1 MDMTGERRIA
11 APRQTVWQALNDP
24 AVLKASIPG
33 CESLEKLSDTDMK
46 ATAAVKIGPIS
57 ARFSGA
63 VHLSDLDP
71 PNGYTIGGEGQGG
84 VAGFA
89 KGGAK
94 VRLEDAGSGTLL
106 HYEVH
111 AQVGGKIAQLGA
123 RLIDASAKQMADAF
137 FDRFSR
143 EVAPPPLPSPA
154 AEPHGRTAAGGSTA
168 ATAAALGDQPVRAGA
183 ARAVRPAA
191 GRLDRRRDLSVHAA
205 ADPRKHAVVAALPAT
220 VADTAK
226 LLADQ
231 GYIADQELATT
242 VHLSLAMRRP
252 LFLEG
257 EPGTGKTEIAKVLAA
272 GLGRR
277 LVRLQCYDGMDL
289 SAAAYEWD
297 HARQLMA
304 IRLAE
309 AGGQTDP
316 GELSSDIYTRKYL
329 LARPLL
335 SAIDPDLPP
344 AVLLIDE
351 LDRAD
356 EPFEAFL
363 LELLADF
370 QITVP
375 EFGTVRAKTQPAV
388 VITSNRTR
396 EVHDAIRR
404 RCLYHWVD
412 YPDAARERAILA
424 AKAPDVPAALSAQ
437 VVAFVQRLRGE
448 DLFKLPGVAETIDWA
463 QALTYLNQK
472 ELAPAAVDETLGVLL
487 KYQDDIAKVRGAEAA
502 RMLAEA
508 QQAAE

>member
-1 MDMTGERRIA
+1 M
-11 APRQTVWQALNDP
+11 
-24 AVLKASIPG
+24 
-33 CESLEKLSDTDMK
+33 SLPK
-46 ATAAVKIGPIS
+46 
-57 ARFSGA
+57 
-63 VHLSDLDP
+63 
-71 PNGYTIGGEGQGG
+71 
-84 VAGFA
+84 
-89 KGGAK
+89 
-94 VRLEDAGSGTLL
+94 
-106 HYEVH
+106 
-111 AQVGGKIAQLGA
+111 
-123 RLIDASAKQMADAF
+123 
-137 FDRFSR
+137 
-143 EVAPPPLPSPA
+143 
-154 AEPHGRTAAGGSTA
+154 
-168 ATAAALGDQPVRAGA
+168 
-183 ARAVRPAA
+183 
-191 GRLDRRRDLSVHAA
+191 
-205 ADPRKHAVVAALPAT
+205 T
-220 VADTAK
+220 VADTAA
-226 LLADQ
+226 LLAAQ
-231 GYIADQELATT
+231 GYIADHELATT
-242 VHLSLAMRRP
+242 VHLALSMGRP

-309 AGGQTDP
+309 AAGVTDR
-316 GELSSDIYTRKYL
+316 GELSNSIYTREFL
-329 LARPLL
+329 QARPLL

-375 EFGTVRAKTQPAV
+375 EFGTVKARTVPV
-388 VITSNRTR
+388 VVLTSNRTR

-412 YPDAARERAILA
+412 YPDAARERAILSV
-424 AKAPDVPAALSAQ
+424 KAPAVPAQLSGQ
-437 VVAFVQRLRGE
+437 VVAFVQKLRGA

-463 QALTYLNQK
+463 NALTYLNK
-472 ELAPAAVDETLGVLL
+472 TELAPGAVDETLGVLL

-502 RMLAEA
+502 RLVGEVAEGA
-508 QQAAE
+508 

>member
-1 MDMTGERRIA
+1 
-11 APRQTVWQALNDP
+11 
-24 AVLKASIPG
+24 
-33 CESLEKLSDTDMK
+33 
-46 ATAAVKIGPIS
+46 
-57 ARFSGA
+57 
-63 VHLSDLDP
+63 
-71 PNGYTIGGEGQGG
+71 
-84 VAGFA
+84 
-89 KGGAK
+89 
-94 VRLEDAGSGTLL
+94 
-106 HYEVH
+106 
-111 AQVGGKIAQLGA
+111 
-123 RLIDASAKQMADAF
+123 MA
-137 FDRFSR
+137 
-143 EVAPPPLPSPA
+143 E
-154 AEPHGRTAAGGSTA
+154 
-168 ATAAALGDQPVRAGA
+168 
-183 ARAVRPAA
+183 
-191 GRLDRRRDLSVHAA
+191 
-205 ADPRKHAVVAALPAT
+205 LPAT
-220 VADTAK
+220 VADTAR
-226 LLADQ
+226 LLAGQ
-231 GYIADQELATT
+231 GYIADLELATT
-242 VHLSLAMRRP
+242 VHLALAMRRP

-309 AGGQTDP
+309 AAGQTDP
-316 GELSSDIYTRKYL
+316 SALSNDIYTRKYL

-375 EFGTVRAKTQPAV
+375 EFGTMRAKILPAV

-424 AKAPDVPAALSAQ
+424 AKAPDVPAHLSVQ
-437 VVAFVQRLRGE
+437 VVDFVQRLRGE

-472 ELAPAAVDETLGVLL
+472 ELGPAAVDETLGVLL

-502 RMLAEA
+502 RLLTEA
-508 QQAAE
+508 RQAAE

>member
-1 MDMTGERRIA
+1 MVE
-11 APRQTVWQALNDP
+11 
-24 AVLKASIPG
+24 
-33 CESLEKLSDTDMK
+33 
-46 ATAAVKIGPIS
+46 
-57 ARFSGA
+57 
-63 VHLSDLDP
+63 
-71 PNGYTIGGEGQGG
+71 
-84 VAGFA
+84 
-89 KGGAK
+89 
-94 VRLEDAGSGTLL
+94 
-106 HYEVH
+106 
-111 AQVGGKIAQLGA
+111 
-123 RLIDASAKQMADAF
+123 
-137 FDRFSR
+137 
-143 EVAPPPLPSPA
+143 LP
-154 AEPHGRTAAGGSTA
+154 T
-168 ATAAALGDQPVRAGA
+168 
-183 ARAVRPAA
+183 
-191 GRLDRRRDLSVHAA
+191 
-205 ADPRKHAVVAALPAT
+205 T

-226 LLADQ
+226 LLAEG

-242 VHLSLAMRRP
+242 VHLSLVMHRP

-272 GLGRR
+272 GLKRR
-277 LVRLQCYDGMDL
+277 LVRLQCYDGMDI

-309 AGGQTDP
+309 AAGQTNPD
-316 GELSSDIYTRKYL
+316 ELSSDIYTRKYL

-370 QITVP
+370 QVTVP

-404 RCLYHWVD
+404 RCLYHWVG
-412 YPDAARERAILA
+412 YPDAARERAILT
-424 AKAPDVPAALSAQ
+424 AKAPDVPAHLSEQ
-437 VVAFVQRLRGE
+437 VVEFVQRLRGE

-472 ELAPAAVDETLGVLL
+472 ELAPATVDETLGVFL
-487 KYQDDIAKVRGAEAA
+487 KYQDDIAKIRGAEAA
-502 RMLAEA
+502 RILSEAHLA
-508 QQAAE
+508 Q